1 MPARSRT
8 QDAITGGAVQ
18 IARQVTTAAQPE
30 EMLAT
35 RTAKDVIVGSG
46 IQVTER
52 DTHPLADDD
61 EDWATY
67 AIAET

>member
-1 MPARSRT
+1 
-8 QDAITGGAVQ
+8 
-18 IARQVTTAAQPE
+18 
-30 EMLAT
+30 MLAT

-61 EDWATY
+61 EDWATD

>member
-1 MPARSRT
+1 M
-8 QDAITGGAVQ
+8 Q
-18 IARQVTTAAQPE
+18 ILRQVKTAAQPE

-61 EDWATY
+61 EDWATH